1 MSTRN
6 QKEIALLPTSE
17 SSAILDPVKPP
28 ERFMGFWQLRMYTQ
42 ESPIYIPEC
51 APAVGA
57 TRSAVTHFHELQRPF
72 MNASATWF
80 LVWWLFLH
88 RRLRPRQ
95 RGPSLSTRATSATPW
110 RVLSKGRDP
119 FLSGRSRKPNDLIL
133 ASLSASTWGVNR
145 DHSRLP
151 SLSNR
156 ASPLCSPLPWSVTCP

>member
-1 MSTRN
+1 
-6 QKEIALLPTSE
+6 
-17 SSAILDPVKPP
+17 
-28 ERFMGFWQLRMYTQ
+28 MGFWQLRMYTQ

-95 RGPSLSTRATSATPW
+95 RGPSFHLGDFCYPLAGPLHRALP
-110 RVLSKGRDP
+110 VLIRALKGIKDS
-119 FLSGRSRKPNDLIL
+119 LL

-145 DHSRLP
+145 DRSRLP
-151 SLSNR
+151 SLSSK
-156 ASPLCSPLPWSVTCP
+156 ASPPCLPLPWLVTRP